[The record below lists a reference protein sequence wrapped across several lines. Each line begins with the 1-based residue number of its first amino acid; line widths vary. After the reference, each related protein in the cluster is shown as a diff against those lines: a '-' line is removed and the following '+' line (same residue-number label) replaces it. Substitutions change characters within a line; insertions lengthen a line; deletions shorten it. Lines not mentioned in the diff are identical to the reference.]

1 MAPLGHAGGLRKGL
15 LMGEDRK
22 SSADVQ
28 NDAIDR
34 SGRRRCPG
42 SNKRYH
48 RIPDFFGSYV
58 SLCADR
64 AGDVGLLSP
73 LPMFEIYL
81 RSARHSCRVFRVV
94 LFQFLSAAGQTKASK
109 RLHNCLAG
117 RPRLEAT
124 ADRLMARFYFDFGE
138 ELPSATIARK
148 EALKTVG
155 LAVKDLTYRH
165 AEGRVVIEVRDG
177 DGPFLRV
184 LAVVETTSL
193 KE

>member
-1 MAPLGHAGGLRKGL
+1 
-15 LMGEDRK
+15 
-22 SSADVQ
+22 
-28 NDAIDR
+28 
-34 SGRRRCPG
+34 
-42 SNKRYH
+42 
-48 RIPDFFGSYV
+48 
-58 SLCADR
+58 
-64 AGDVGLLSP
+64 
-73 LPMFEIYL
+73 MFEIYL

-94 LFQFLSAAGQTKASK
+94 LSQFLSAAGQTKASK

-117 RPRLEAT
+117 GPRLEAT
-124 ADRLMARFYFDFGE
+124 ADRLMARFYFDFHDANGILRDDAGE

-177 DGPFLRV
+177 DGPVLRV

>member
-1 MAPLGHAGGLRKGL
+1 M
-15 LMGEDRK
+15 
-22 SSADVQ
+22 
-28 NDAIDR
+28 
-34 SGRRRCPG
+34 
-42 SNKRYH
+42 Y
-48 RIPDFFGSYV
+48 
-58 SLCADR
+58 LCAQTAR
-64 AGDVGLLSP
+64 VDVGLLSP

-109 RLHNCLAG
+109 RLHNCLAR

-124 ADRLMARFYFDFGE
+124 ADRLMARFYFDFHDANGILRDDAGE

-148 EALKTVG
+148 QALKTVG

-177 DGPFLRV
+177 DGPVLRV